1 MNSTIG
7 KILVIST
14 VAILALGSQAYADFA
29 KSHGFHGWDSHET
42 TKPSKEQPAAAET
55 EAAPEE
61 KPAAESA
68 AETQASDQQSDATAE
83 DQPAAT
89 AQEQPA
95 AQQPA
100 ETKDDINAKI
110 EAERQK
116 FYDDTKDLRDS
127 IKGKRTELRTEIS
140 KQNPDMQTALGLQKE
155 LSELRAYLDQ
165 KRLDHVLRMKQID
178 PDFGHGK
185 RGKYGKEG
193 PGNRR
198 PGQGPGTCSG
208 CPYEGKGK
216 GYGMGPGKGKEQG
229 PGGGEEQ
236 GPGGGE
242 GKASGPIDRQAAI
255 KIVENYLSY
264 RRNPNLELGKITDA
278 GENFEAE
285 IVTRDKSLV
294 DKILID
300 KNSGAMKSAY

>member
-7 KILVIST
+7 KIIVIST
-14 VAILALGSQAYADFA
+14 VAILGLGSHAYADFA
-29 KSHGFHGWDSHET
+29 KSHGFHGWDSQET
-42 TKPSKEQPAAAET
+42 AESSEEQPAAAET
-55 EAAPEE
+55 QAAPEE

-110 EAERQK
+110 AAERQK

-127 IKGKRTELRTEIS
+127 IKGKRTELRTEIG

-155 LSELRAYLDQ
+155 LSELKAYLDQ

-185 RGKYGKEG
+185 RGQYGKEG
-193 PGNRR
+193 PGKGR
-198 PGQGPGTCSG
+198 PGQGPGACSG
-208 CPYEGKGK
+208 CPYQGKGK

-229 PGGGEEQ
+229 PGEGGSKYQ
-236 GPGGGE
+236 QGE

-264 RRNPNLELGKITDA
+264 RRNPNLELGKVTDA

-300 KNSGAMKSAY
+300 KNSGAMKSVY